1 MTKRVSRLIF
11 FIIAFFIFISPGQAQ
26 TGSVSPYSRYGIG
39 DILQE
44 GFSMQNGM
52 NGTGAAVAHPFNINY
67 INPATYSFDT
77 VTVFEF
83 GARGE
88 YSKIESEQTSNTY
101 NSASFAYLSLAFPV
115 IKDRMSLA
123 FGLLPYSSV
132 GYDISVTE
140 NVTNVGDVTYKYQGS
155 GGFNKFFIGTGIRIN
170 RNFSAGINASYL
182 FGTIQNKKSIE
193 FEQRTNFFNTRYI
206 NSVSANDF
214 YFNYGIH
221 YKSDL
226 KNEYRIMAGITGA
239 LSADVKAINNQYY
252 FNYIISDFGGEIIKD
267 SVIAETRRDGNIR
280 LPQNLRAGLVIAKGT
295 KWMAGA
301 DFTYQNWSEFR
312 NFELTDS
319 LDNSYSI
326 HAGGEYRTEKLIY
339 RAGGRFNRTYLNLRN
354 TELNDYSIT
363 LGIGLI
369 KMFSKR
375 PPSTINLAV
384 ELGQKGT
391 TENKLVKENYIRVH
405 LGITL
410 ADIWFIKPRYD

>member
-1 MTKRVSRLIF
+1 
-11 FIIAFFIFISPGQAQ
+11 
-26 TGSVSPYSRYGIG
+26 
-39 DILQE
+39 
-44 GFSMQNGM
+44 
-52 NGTGAAVAHPFNINY
+52 
-67 INPATYSFDT
+67 
-77 VTVFEF
+77 
-83 GARGE
+83 
-88 YSKIESEQTSNTY
+88 
-101 NSASFAYLSLAFPV
+101 
-115 IKDRMSLA
+115 
-123 FGLLPYSSV
+123 LLPYSSV

-140 NVTNVGDVTYKYQGS
+140 NISNVGDVTYKYQGS
-155 GGFNKFFIGTGIRIN
+155 GGFNKFFLGTGIRFN
-170 RNFSAGINASYL
+170 KNFSAGVNASYL

-221 YKSDL
+221 YKGDL
-226 KNEYRIMAGITGA
+226 KNEYRIMAGVIGA
-239 LSADVKAINNQYY
+239 LSTDVKAINNQYY
-252 FNYIISDFGGEIIKD
+252 FNYIISDLGGEIIKD
-267 SVIAETRRDGNIR
+267 SVIAGTRRDGNIR
-280 LPQNLRAGLVIAKGT
+280 LPQNFRAGLVIAKGS

-301 DFTYQNWSEFR
+301 DFAYQNWSEFR

-326 HAGGEYRTEKLIY
+326 HAGGEYRTEKFIY
-339 RAGGRFNRTYLNLRN
+339 RAGGRFNRTYLDLRN

-405 LGITL
+405 LGVTL